1 MNSDFSENKFPKALK
16 ENKTMSKLLPK
27 SQKTVFKPF
36 IIGSSIL
43 ISTLLLN
50 ACTTVDPYTREE
62 KTSNVAKGT
71 AIGAVSGAVIGVIAG
86 DNRKSA
92 LIGAGIGALAGGGIG
107 YYMDVQEA
115 KLRQELEATGVSV
128 TRQGDSIVLNM
139 PGNITFKTGSSAI
152 SANFYRV
159 LNSVAKVFNEY
170 EKTYVDIYG
179 HTDSVGDA
187 AYNMRLSQRRADAVS
202 QYLQTRN
209 VLSKRIL
216 TRGMGEDY
224 PIASNNSASGRAQ
237 NRRVEI
243 KLTPIT

>member
-1 MNSDFSENKFPKALK
+1 MHKTFSISRLTGSAF
-16 ENKTMSKLLPK
+16 LL
-27 SQKTVFKPF
+27 SSLF
-36 IIGSSIL
+36 IG
-43 ISTLLLN
+43 

-62 KTSNVAKGT
+62 KTSNVVKGT
-71 AIGAVSGAVIGVIAG
+71 AIGAVSGAVVGVIAG

-92 LIGAGIGALAGGGIG
+92 LIGAGVGALAGGGIG

-128 TRQGDSIVLNM
+128 TRQGNSIILNM
-139 PGNITFKTGSSAI
+139 PGNITFETASSAI
-152 SANFYRV
+152 SADFYAV
-159 LNSVAKVFNEY
+159 LNSVGKVLNKY

-179 HTDSVGDA
+179 HTDSVGKSS
-187 AYNMRLSQRRADAVS
+187 YNQTLSQQRANAVS
-202 QYLQTRN
+202 RYLQTRQ
-209 VLSKRIL
+209 VISQRIL

-224 PIASNNSASGRAQ
+224 PISSNDTAHGRAQ

>member
-1 MNSDFSENKFPKALK
+1 MLSTISAYFSQNRI
-16 ENKTMSKLLPK
+16 NISKPLL
-27 SQKTVFKPF
+27 
-36 IIGSSIL
+36 IGSSIL
-43 ISTLLLN
+43 LSSLFLN

-62 KTSNVAKGT
+62 KTSNAVKGT
-71 AIGAVSGAVIGVIAG
+71 AIGALSGAVVGVIAG

-92 LIGAGIGALAGGGIG
+92 LIGAGVGALAGGGIG

-128 TRQGDSIVLNM
+128 TRQGDSIILNM
-139 PGNITFKTGSSAI
+139 PGNITFNTDSSAI
-152 SANFYRV
+152 SADFYRV
-159 LNSVAKVFNEY
+159 LNSVAKVFNKY

-187 AYNMRLSQRRADAVS
+187 SYNMGLSQQRADAVS
-202 QYLQTRN
+202 RYLQTRE
-209 VLSKRIL
+209 VLPQRIL

-224 PIASNNSASGRAQ
+224 PIASNDTASGRSQ

>member
-1 MNSDFSENKFPKALK
+1 MLSTISTYFSQNRI
-16 ENKTMSKLLPK
+16 NISKPLL
-27 SQKTVFKPF
+27 
-36 IIGSSIL
+36 IGSSIL
-43 ISTLLLN
+43 LSSLFLN

-62 KTSNVAKGT
+62 KTSNAVKGT
-71 AIGAVSGAVIGVIAG
+71 AIGALSGAVVGVIAG

-92 LIGAGIGALAGGGIG
+92 LIGAGVGALAGGGIG

-128 TRQGDSIVLNM
+128 TRQGDSIILNM
-139 PGNITFKTGSSAI
+139 PGNITFNTDSSAI
-152 SANFYRV
+152 SADFYRV
-159 LNSVAKVFNEY
+159 LNSVAKVFNKY

-187 AYNMRLSQRRADAVS
+187 SYNMGLSQQRADAVS
-202 QYLQTRN
+202 RYLQTRE
-209 VLSKRIL
+209 VLPQRIL

-224 PIASNNSASGRAQ
+224 PIASNDTASGRSQ

>member
-1 MNSDFSENKFPKALK
+1 MFKILAKSRFAI
-16 ENKTMSKLLPK
+16 SKPLI
-27 SQKTVFKPF
+27 V
-36 IIGSSIL
+36 GSSIIL
-43 ISTLLLN
+43 STLLLN
-50 ACTTVDPYTREE
+50 ACTTIDPYTREE
-62 KTSNVAKGT
+62 KTSNAVKGA
-71 AIGAVSGAVIGVIAG
+71 AIGAFSGAVIGVIAG

-128 TRQGDSIVLNM
+128 TRHGDSIILNM
-139 PGNITFKTGSSAI
+139 PGNITFNTASSAI
-152 SANFYRV
+152 SADFYRV

-187 AYNMRLSQRRADAVS
+187 SYNMSLSQRRADAVS
-202 QYLQTRN
+202 RYLQTRE
-209 VLSKRIL
+209 VLPQRIL
-216 TRGMGEDY
+216 THGMGEDY
-224 PIASNNSASGRAQ
+224 PIASNDTAQGRSQ

-243 KLTPIT
+243 KLTPITG

>member
-1 MNSDFSENKFPKALK
+1 MIKS
-16 ENKTMSKLLPK
+16 LLQVRK
-27 SQKTVFKPF
+27 STFKPL
-36 IIGSSIL
+36 IVGSTVL
-43 ISTLLLN
+43 ASTLFLN
-50 ACTTVDPYTREE
+50 ACTTIDPYTREE
-62 KTSNVAKGT
+62 KTSNAVKGT

-92 LIGAGIGALAGGGIG
+92 LIGAGVGALAGGGIG

-128 TRQGDSIVLNM
+128 TRHGDSIILNM
-139 PGNITFKTGSSAI
+139 PGNITFNTDSSAI
-152 SANFYRV
+152 SADFYRV

-179 HTDSVGDA
+179 HTDSVGA
-187 AYNMRLSQRRADAVS
+187 ASYNMTLSQQRADAVS
-202 QYLQTRN
+202 RYLQTRQ
-209 VLSKRIL
+209 VLPQRIL

-224 PIASNNSASGRAQ
+224 PIASNDTAHGRSQ

-243 KLTPIT
+243 KLTPITN

>member
-1 MNSDFSENKFPKALK
+1 MFKTLATSRFAISKPLGSKALI
-16 ENKTMSKLLPK
+16 
-27 SQKTVFKPF
+27 V
-36 IIGSSIL
+36 GSSIIL
-43 ISTLLLN
+43 STLLLN
-50 ACTTVDPYTREE
+50 ACTTIDPYTREE
-62 KTSNVAKGT
+62 KTSNAVKGA
-71 AIGAVSGAVIGVIAG
+71 AIGAFSGAVIGVIAG

-128 TRQGDSIVLNM
+128 TRHGDSIILNM
-139 PGNITFKTGSSAI
+139 PGNITFNTASSAI
-152 SANFYRV
+152 SADFYRV

-187 AYNMRLSQRRADAVS
+187 SYNMSLSQRRADAVFR
-202 QYLQTRN
+202 YLQTRE
-209 VLSKRIL
+209 VLPQRIL
-216 TRGMGEDY
+216 THGMGEDY
-224 PIASNNSASGRAQ
+224 PIASNDTAQGRSQ

-243 KLTPIT
+243 KLTPITG